1 MLDKIKVVW
10 YYSNIIIIILRR
22 LVMKKIAFI
31 FKNADAKTRII
42 GIVALALAALA
53 LLTVIISAN
62 TAINGP
68 ITKLPVIEL
77 FVPEE
82 ERDELDD
89 YGKDLVEL
97 IEDAIDEDDDDLIE
111 ELEDEYDMPVKKIL
125 KLIDPVSLNGV
136 KQLGEEIYE
145 GDEETVMI
153 FTVIVNGISAYA
165 FIIGLFV
172 ALAGIFM
179 NKALFIIADV
189 FSALFFF
196 VFVGA
201 AWFFI
206 FTALCIAY
214 CILVSKVKKAYNA
227 YRSAP
232 AAEATVEA
240 PAADPEV

>member
-1 MLDKIKVVW
+1 
-10 YYSNIIIIILRR
+10 
-22 LVMKKIAFI
+22 
-31 FKNADAKTRII
+31 
-42 GIVALALAALA
+42 
-53 LLTVIISAN
+53 
-62 TAINGP
+62 
-68 ITKLPVIEL
+68 
-77 FVPEE
+77 
-82 ERDELDD
+82 
-89 YGKDLVEL
+89 
-97 IEDAIDEDDDDLIE
+97 
-111 ELEDEYDMPVKKIL
+111 MPVKKIL
-125 KLIDPVSLNGV
+125 KLIDPVSLNGI
-136 KQLGEEIYE
+136 KQLGEEIFE

-214 CILVSKVKKAYNA
+214 CILVSKVKKAYKA

-232 AAEATVEA
+232 AAEAPVEA
-240 PAADPEV
+240 PAADPQV

>member
-1 MLDKIKVVW
+1 
-10 YYSNIIIIILRR
+10 
-22 LVMKKIAFI
+22 MKKLSFV
-31 FKNADAKTRII
+31 FKNADSKTCTV
-42 GIVALALAALA
+42 GIVAIVLAALA
-53 LLTVIISAN
+53 IVILALSAN
-62 TAINGP
+62 SAVNGP
-68 ITKLPVIEL
+68 MTKLPVIEI

-82 ERDELDD
+82 VRDELDD
-89 YGKDLVEL
+89 NGKDLVEL
-97 IEDAIDEDDDDLIE
+97 IEEAIDEDDDDLIE
-111 ELEDEYDMPVKKIL
+111 ELEDEYDMPVKKML

-136 KQLGEEIYE
+136 KQLGEEIFE

-206 FTALCIAY
+206 FTAICIAY
-214 CILVSKVKKAYNA
+214 CILVSKVKKAYKA
-227 YRSAP
+227 YL
-232 AAEATVEA
+232 ATPVVVDDPVEEE
-240 PAADPEV
+240 PTEDQTLDLGV